1 MDTTSIEFLNQVNSA
16 SAFFKEQG
24 RVLVAEF
31 QRKFQIGFARTVA
44 ICDELVK
51 RGELIHLMNGYHF
64 NLPSSDINRFVL
76 AQDGPIGNYKQAL
89 AEVKKGRKTS
99 HWIWYIFPQF
109 RIFGHSETALYY
121 GISDRSEAER
131 YLSHPILGARIRE
144 ISKALLKHKGKSAV
158 QIFGDLDA
166 KKVRSCMTM
175 FDCLSSNDVF
185 AQVLDAFYKGERGA
199 RTLKE
204 MTIKN

>member
-109 RIFGHSETALYY
+109 RIFEHSETALYY

-144 ISKALLKHKGKSAV
+144 ISKALLKHKGKSAA